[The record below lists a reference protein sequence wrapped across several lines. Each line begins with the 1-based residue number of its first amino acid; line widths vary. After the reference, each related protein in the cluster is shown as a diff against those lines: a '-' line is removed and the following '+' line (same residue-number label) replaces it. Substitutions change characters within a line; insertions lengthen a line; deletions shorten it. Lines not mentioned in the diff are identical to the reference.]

1 MVRGVLDFHLDRR
14 AGLPPYQQLI
24 QQVQQAVRLG
34 TLVPGDQLPTA
45 RSVVAALG
53 INPNTVLK
61 AYRELEHAGVV
72 EMRAGVGT
80 FVLAS
85 APPATVTE
93 HPRLRTRLATWMLAA
108 QQAGLAPGDVR
119 ALFEAT
125 LTDTYGRGAA

>member
-1 MVRGVLDFHLDRR
+1 MLEFHLDRH

-24 QQVQQAVRLG
+24 RQVEQAVRLG
-34 TLVPGDQLPTA
+34 VLVPGDQLPTA
-45 RSVVAALG
+45 KSVVAALG

-85 APPATVTE
+85 APRAAVTE

-108 QQAGLAPGDVR
+108 HQAGLATGDVR

-125 LTDTYGRGAA
+125 LTETYGRASA

>member
-1 MVRGVLDFHLDRR
+1 VLEFHLDRH

-24 QQVQQAVRLG
+24 RQVEQAVRLG
-34 TLVPGDQLPTA
+34 VLVPGDQLPTA
-45 RSVVAALG
+45 KSVVAALG

-85 APPATVTE
+85 APRAAVTE

-108 QQAGLAPGDVR
+108 HQAGLATGDVR

-125 LTDTYGRGAA
+125 IAETYGRAAG

>member
-1 MVRGVLDFHLDRR
+1 MLDFHLDRR
-14 AGLPPYQQLI
+14 GGLPPYQQLI

-45 RSVVAALG
+45 KSVVAALG

-85 APPATVTE
+85 APPATATA

-108 QQAGLAPGDVR
+108 QHAGLAPGAVQ
-119 ALFEAT
+119 AKFEAT
-125 LTDTYGRGAA
+125 FTDTYGRGAA